1 MMEVGIICGEAAP
14 ALERFAAE
22 EARRYLEVLFGL
34 KPELAMP
41 AKTRGQCPW
50 GAAILIGTPQTN
62 GAVRAALGEE
72 AWPRLSDQGFVIRR
86 ASYAG
91 SPALVVGGG
100 SPEATMWAVYDLMER
115 CYGVRY
121 LHWEDVYPEAPGEF
135 ALPELDLVV
144 EPAVRVRGW
153 SGWNDF
159 SQEYWGLNDHRA
171 YIDQLAKLKVNA
183 YSLSFWPFHPTI
195 DLRFRGLKR
204 ETGALNWGMRFP
216 IEGEVIGRACFGES
230 AEFTNPD
237 LAGCATFAELHGACK
252 ALITGIIEHAHRRGL
267 EVHATFSITDFPKEF
282 KEHFRRWTAV
292 PPEACSAAAD
302 ATYAHIGTES
312 YGTDPTNVSYQ
323 NVDDPVLWELAKAV
337 IRAYVDTYPEV
348 DLWTVTTTE
357 FTAPVTGI
365 REKWEH
371 LDRRYGIGG
380 VGSLEQIIAAA
391 SAIQFLGKGRVER
404 EVKAALEFLYLL
416 DRVFVEGEVLRTTRR
431 PAARFTAGCIG
442 FTHRVFINVAA
453 KILAQIFPGTPTV
466 VAPPGTYTMAE
477 TFPELESW
485 IPPRGENIALR
496 VGYRNEDD
504 LTLMLPQVHA
514 RGAKRIMDAVRRHG
528 PITEGRTYSRL
539 VRCQEITGGY
549 IARLF
554 WHPDLSVADFLTD
567 HLGRICGTAAV
578 PAALRAFELLEE
590 ATDYSDAPKA
600 MAGFPVPSLM
610 SGYFKAGSPA
620 RPEYRELQRR
630 YREVLELMSAAR
642 AKAREKGKEFLAYYI
657 NLLEFSILFLESCQQ
672 TLEAGL
678 AYRQASEA
686 IAARNP
692 AGVEAAHSRC
702 VAALEEAADGMR
714 RALEVRAELA
724 LDQSEREILIAGNN
738 FGYQYLQAMHRI
750 VTLESMFWGLSIP
763 EAPD

>member
-1 MMEVGIICGEAAP
+1 MAEVGIICGEAAP

-22 EARRYLEVLFGL
+22 EARRYLEALFGL
-34 KPELAMP
+34 KPELAVP
-41 AKTRGQCPW
+41 PKIRGRCPW

-62 GAVRAALGEE
+62 SAVRAALGEE
-72 AWPRLSDQGFVIRR
+72 VWPRLSDQGFVIRR

-100 SPEATMWAVYDLMER
+100 SPEAAMWGVYDLMER

-159 SQEYWGLNDHRA
+159 S
-171 YIDQLAKLKVNA
+171 
-183 YSLSFWPFHPTI
+183 
-195 DLRFRGLKR
+195 
-204 ETGALNWGMRFP
+204 
-216 IEGEVIGRACFGES
+216 
-230 AEFTNPD
+230 
-237 LAGCATFAELHGACK
+237 
-252 ALITGIIEHAHRRGL
+252 
-267 EVHATFSITDFPKEF
+267 TDFPKEF

-292 PPEACSAAAD
+292 PPDACSAAAD
-302 ATYAHIGTES
+302 ATYAHTGAES

-431 PAARFTAGCIG
+431 PAARFMAGCIG
-442 FTHRVFINVAA
+442 FTHRVFIDVAA
-453 KILAQIFPGTPTV
+453 KVLAQIFPGTPTV

-528 PITEGRTYSRL
+528 PIREGRTYSRL

-554 WHPDLSVADFLTD
+554 WHPDLSVDDFLTD
-567 HLGRICGTAAV
+567 HLGGICGTEAT

-600 MAGFPVPSLM
+600 MAGFPVPTLM

-620 RPEYRELQRR
+620 RLEYRELQRR

-642 AKAREKGKEFLAYYI
+642 AKAREKGKEFLAYYTH
-657 NLLEFSILFLESCQQ
+657 LLEFSLWFLESCQQ

-686 IAARNP
+686 MAARNP

-702 VAALEEAADGMR
+702 VAALGEAVEDMR

-738 FGYQYLQAMHRI
+738 FGYQYLRAMHRI